1 MTEEVTRKT
10 VIITGSGKG
19 IGRAIALK
27 LAPLPYNLVLNYLA
41 DHESAHEVLLL
52 CKSITPHVLLIQADI
67 AKRSDAER
75 LIDEAYETFKSV
87 DVLINNAGHNIDKPM
102 SELTDEDWDRV
113 IDTNMKGVFL
123 CSQRASSYM
132 LQQPQGGII
141 LNVGSTTSMRGR
153 VNGLNYCA
161 SKAGVLIMTKCM
173 AQELAPHVR
182 VNCLIPGWTNTAEVH
197 HRVGLADPE
206 TFRSVMGRIPLHRLA
221 ETEEMANVAKF
232 LLSDDAKYIT
242 GQKIIV
248 DGGEYML

>member
-41 DHESAHEVLLL
+41 DHESAHEVLRL
-52 CKSITPHVLLIQADI
+52 CESITPHVRLIQADV

-87 DVLINNAGHNIDKPM
+87 DVLINNAGRNIDKPM

-113 IDTNMKGVFL
+113 VDTNMKSVFL

-173 AQELAPHVR
+173 ALELAPHVR
-182 VNCLIPGWTNTAEVH
+182 VNCLIPGWTNTEEVY
-197 HRVGLADPE
+197 HRFGLADPE

-221 ETEEMANVAKF
+221 ETEEMANVVKF